1 MPESAV
7 PDVDEV
13 ESPRDQWLRL
23 TLTRAPKL
31 SPQVEARIVMVL
43 AGVDHQDTPH
53 RAAA

>member
-23 TLTRAPKL
+23 TLARAPKL
-31 SPQVEARIVMVL
+31 TPRAEARIALVL
-43 AGVDHQDTPH
+43 TGVDRQDT
-53 RAAA
+53 RAA